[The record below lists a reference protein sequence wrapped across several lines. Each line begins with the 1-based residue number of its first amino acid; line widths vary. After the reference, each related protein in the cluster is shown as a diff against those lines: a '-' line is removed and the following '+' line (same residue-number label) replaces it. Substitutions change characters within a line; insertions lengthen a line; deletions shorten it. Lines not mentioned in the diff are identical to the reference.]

1 MKVALACKAWK
12 HLVPP
17 PIILQYWS
25 GVTSSASWSDWGP
38 MSSCQSGC
46 ITGSRGVILLSST
59 KYFISCSGYRKRTR
73 TCEKKHPG
81 TSICPGSYTDI
92 SLCDTASCS
101 GYKLG
106 QFILNI
112 NQHFIMK
119 ILIAASDYASDQ
131 CQAFI
136 KADKR
141 LESKI
146 SPLGKQNQHDTER
159 LNIFVKNII
168 HIKFIMKGWCSLHN
182 FL

>member
-1 MKVALACKAWK
+1 M
-12 HLVPP
+12 
-17 PIILQYWS
+17 
-25 GVTSSASWSDWGP
+25 
-38 MSSCQSGC
+38 
-46 ITGSRGVILLSST
+46 LSFT

-159 LNIFVKNII
+159 LNLYSEYFSYKVHYEGLMQPVQYPVEARIIKGNGNILL
-168 HIKFIMKGWCSLHN
+168 CY
-182 FL
+182 